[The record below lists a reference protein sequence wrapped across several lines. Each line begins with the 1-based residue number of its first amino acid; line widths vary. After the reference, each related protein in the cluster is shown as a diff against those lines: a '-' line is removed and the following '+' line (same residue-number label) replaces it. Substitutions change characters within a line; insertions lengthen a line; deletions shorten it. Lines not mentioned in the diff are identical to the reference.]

1 MQITEK
7 LRHEILLSFPKK
19 GNKPSLAV
27 ADADVIAV
35 KCKVK
40 RLTVY
45 KEWRLLRTTRKP
57 IQWNPINV
65 AIAELAKSKR
75 DEQSEIAKRANAV
88 TKQFSSSH

>member
-7 LRHEILLSFPKK
+7 VRNEILLSFPKRA
-19 GNKPSLAV
+19 NKPSLALD
-27 ADADVIAV
+27 DAEVIAV

-45 KEWRLLRTTRKP
+45 KEWRLLRTTKKP
-57 IQWNPINV
+57 IEWNPVNL

-75 DEQSEIAKRANAV
+75 EQLNEMNKRVSVV
-88 TKQFSSSH
+88 TKQFSSIK